1 MVKDPY
7 DPIYASRDSPTRV
20 AIFRE
25 VYGKDYPEE
34 VAPRSYITTPL
45 LARIAE
51 SIAAQ
56 PGAKIIDLGCG
67 RGGPG
72 LWVARETGASLVGI
86 DLSAVAIAQACLRAR
101 EFGWTGQAHFE
112 VADLAQ
118 LRFSDRS
125 FDAAMSVDVLWMVP
139 QREAALRE
147 VARII
152 KPGAR
157 FVFTDWA
164 RDLAR
169 PGTPAPVPDYRPLL
183 GNAGLSVET
192 YDELPAEE
200 AKRRAIYERC
210 IAYESA
216 LRREMVPAEF
226 DRVLSEARANLGLLD
241 GVDYLAHSRRIFVVA
256 VNSQGR

>member
-1 MVKDPY
+1 MKKDPY
-7 DPIYASRDSPTRV
+7 DPIYASGDSPTRV

-45 LARIAE
+45 LARIAK
-51 SIAAQ
+51 SIGAHPAAMMV
-56 PGAKIIDLGCG
+56 DLGCG

-72 LWVARETGASLVGI
+72 LWVARETGASLVGV
-86 DLSAVAIAQACLRAR
+86 DLSPVAIEHACLRAR
-101 EFGWTGQAHFE
+101 DFGWADQAQFE
-112 VADLAQ
+112 VADLAR
-118 LRFSDRS
+118 LRFPDCS

-139 QREAALRE
+139 HRQDALRE
-147 VARII
+147 VARVV

-157 FVFTDWA
+157 FVFTDWD

-169 PGTPAPVPDYRPLL
+169 PGTPSPVADYKPLL
-183 GNAGLSVET
+183 RNAGFSVET
-192 YDELPAEE
+192 YDELPGEE
-200 AKRRAIYERC
+200 AKRRAIYERY

-216 LRREMVPAEF
+216 LRREMVAEELE
-226 DRVLSEARANLGLLD
+226 RVLSEARANLGLLD

-256 VNSQGR
+256 VRSQGK